1 MDTIN
6 MEIFM
11 ADYKYLNKINS
22 PADLKSLQE
31 DEIAPLAE
39 EIRHFLVEKVEQNGG
54 HLASN
59 LGVVELTLAIHR
71 VFDIPKDHLIF
82 DVGHQC
88 YVHKIITGRKD
99 SFDSLRQGGGM
110 SGFTKRSESE
120 CDCFGAGH
128 SSTSISAGLG
138 FAQADKLLQNNAST
152 IVVLGDGAFTGG
164 MVHEALN
171 NCERDLKLIIILN
184 ENEMSIS
191 KNIGSFA
198 KVLSKIRLQKGYV
211 NTKAVTRKVLT
222 SLPLIGKPVF
232 KLLRKIKQRIKDIFY
247 GSNYF
252 ENLGLFYIGPIDGN
266 DEKQVED
273 ALKLAKSCNE
283 SVLLH
288 VNTVKGKGYEPAE
301 KDPGKYHGIAP
312 EKSKPQPTN
321 FSNEFGKYMV
331 ELAKNDNK
339 VCAITAAMLDGTGLV
354 RFAKEYSERTFDV
367 GIAEEHALTFACG
380 LAAEGMKPYFAV
392 YSTFLQRSYDN
403 IIHDMALQNLPVKLC
418 IDRAGLNASDGA
430 THHGIYDVAMLSHIP
445 NITLFAPTTYEAL
458 NAAISQANNMNTPC
472 AIRYNKGEEIEAIAK
487 EFYSN
492 GIDKLGIKTN
502 FSESDELDAIIIT
515 HGAIAVQA
523 IKAKELLKAKGVKLG
538 IILVERIMPYTSLTQ
553 DILAVIPQKAIHI
566 ITLEEEIKAGGF
578 GMMLLTNLSQHRIM
592 DNKKTTIIALD
603 STLADKYGKDIYKS
617 FGLDA
622 QSIAEKIISN

>member
-1 MDTIN
+1 
-6 MEIFM
+6 M
-11 ADYKYLNKINS
+11 ADYKYLDKINS
-22 PADLKSLQE
+22 PADLKNLQE

-71 VFDIPKDHLIF
+71 VFDIPNDHLIF
-82 DVGHQC
+82 DVGHQS

-99 SFDSLRQGGGM
+99 RFDELRQGGGL
-110 SGFTKRSESE
+110 SGFTKRDESDF
-120 CDCFGAGH
+120 DCFGAGH

-138 FAQADKLLQNNAST
+138 FAQADKLLNKDAT
-152 IVVLGDGAFTGG
+152 TVVVLGDGAFTGG

-171 NCERDLKLIIILN
+171 NCEKNLKLIIVLN

-198 KVLSKIRLQKGYV
+198 KVLTKLRLRKSYV
-211 NTKAVTRKVLT
+211 NTKAITRRVLT
-222 SLPLIGKPVF
+222 SIPLIGKPIF
-232 KLLRKIKQRIKDIFY
+232 KLLKNIKKRIKDIFY

-273 ALKLAKSCNE
+273 ALKIAKNSNQ
-283 SVLLH
+283 SAIIH

-301 KDPGKYHGIAP
+301 KNPGEYHGISS
-312 EKSKPQPTN
+312 KNSKPQKSS

-331 ELAKNDNK
+331 ELAKNDDK
-339 VCAITAAMLDGTGLV
+339 ICVITAAMLDGTGLCE
-354 RFAKEYSERTFDV
+354 FSEKFPNRTFDV
-367 GIAEEHALTFACG
+367 GIAEEHGLTFASG
-380 LAAEGMKPYFAV
+380 LAAEGIKPYFAV
-392 YSTFLQRSYDN
+392 YSTFLQRSYDQ

-418 IDRAGLNASDGA
+418 IDRAGLNASDGP
-430 THHGIYDVAMLSHIP
+430 THHGIYDVAMLSQVP
-445 NITLFAPTTYEAL
+445 NITLYAPVTYSSLRFALAKV
-458 NAAISQANNMNTPC
+458 NDADSPC
-472 AIRYNKGEEIEAIAK
+472 AIRYNKSEEHQEIVK

-492 GIDKLGIKTN
+492 GINNLGIKTN
-502 FSESDELDAIIIT
+502 FTNPELLDAMIIT
-515 HGAIAVQA
+515 HGAITIEA
-523 IKAKELLKAKGVKLG
+523 IKAKQILHEKGINLG
-538 IILVERIMPYTSLTQ
+538 IVLVERIMPYNDLIN
-553 DILAVIPQKAIHI
+553 DILSILPTKNISI

-578 GMMLLTNLSQHRIM
+578 GMMLLDKLSTNQLM
-592 DNKKTTIIALD
+592 NNKKTSIIALED
-603 STLADKYGKDIYKS
+603 TFAENYGKDIYKS

-622 QSIAEKIISN
+622 ESIANKIINL